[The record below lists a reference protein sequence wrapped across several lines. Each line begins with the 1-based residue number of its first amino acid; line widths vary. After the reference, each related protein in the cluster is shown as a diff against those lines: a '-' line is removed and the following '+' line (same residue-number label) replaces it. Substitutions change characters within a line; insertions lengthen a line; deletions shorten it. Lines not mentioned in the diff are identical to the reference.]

1 MKMTEYRTA
10 MTKEEMSAYHGSPQ
24 AARRLLT

>member
-10 MTKEEMSAYHGSPQ
+10 MTKEGMAAHHGSSQ
-24 AARRLLT
+24 AARRLLA